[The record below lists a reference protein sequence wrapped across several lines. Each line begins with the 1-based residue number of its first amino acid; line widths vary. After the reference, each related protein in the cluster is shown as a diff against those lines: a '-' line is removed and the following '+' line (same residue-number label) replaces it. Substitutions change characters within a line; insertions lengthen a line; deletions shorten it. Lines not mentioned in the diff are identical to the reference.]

1 MNHKTNLNSGKRT
14 NRLLSLIVA
23 VAALNLLSA
32 GLFAQTNFTGT
43 WVFNQS
49 KSNVGD
55 GPMFSPTTIT
65 ATQSADLLALETVQP
80 SFDGGDMKMSDKYNL
95 NGKESV
101 NTGMMNSS
109 IKTLTTWSDDKKE
122 LKFAKTISMDMN
134 GEKMEMKSSEVWS
147 LSADGKALTVK
158 TSFTSQMG
166 DSNMTL
172 VYDKK

>member
-1 MNHKTNLNSGKRT
+1 MAFATFS
-14 NRLLSLIVA
+14 
-23 VAALNLLSA
+23 LLSA

-65 ATQSADLLALETVQP
+65 VTQTADLISLESVQP
-80 SFDGGDMKMSDKYNL
+80 SFEGGDMKMSDKYNL

-109 IKTLTTWSDDKKE
+109 IKTITTWSDDKKE
-122 LKFAKTISMDMN
+122 LKFAKTIIFDMN
-134 GEKMEMKSSEVWS
+134 GEKMEIKSTEIWS
-147 LSADGKALTVK
+147 LAADGKSLTVK
-158 TSFTSQMG
+158 NSSTSQMG
-166 DSNMTL
+166 DSNLTL